1 VTAVFTVVGAVLAT
15 AALVYLIY
23 ALVRPERF

>member
-1 VTAVFTVVGAVLAT
+1 MMFFSLAAALIAI
-15 AALVYLIY
+15 AALVYLVV